1 MDLDFNTLMSNLNAQ
16 IKALNDNNFKLY
28 DTENREYFI
37 DTIRYD
43 KDEDKLV
50 CEFKEDEE

>member
-1 MDLDFNTLMSNLNAQ
+1 MDLAFNTLISNLNAQ

-28 DTENREYFI
+28 DAENREYFI